1 MDQHNTAYNIKIS
14 NGTLIK
20 LAVFGLIV
28 ASLIVLKE
36 LVFVILT
43 AIVIATFIGASASKI
58 NRRFGINRTLG
69 VVLLYI
75 LSISVF
81 AGAFYLFV
89 PILVQEISSLLPLI
103 TDYLGNSN
111 VVSDAISSGGQQ
123 LSTSLTDG
131 GNFTNIVEGL
141 RSFITSVSGSFFGT
155 ITALFGNVVN
165 LILIVVISFY
175 LSMERDGV
183 GEFLQIVTPKKY
195 ENYALDLWHRSQKKI
210 AYWLRGQMVL
220 GLIVGSLTFIGL
232 TILGVEYALV
242 LSLVAGLFELIPFG
256 IILAAIPAIS
266 FAFLGGGI
274 GSAVMVIILYLVIQ
288 QLEGYVFSPLIVQK
302 ATGISPLL
310 VILAVLIGA
319 KLAGFWGLI
328 LAVPVAVTLVE
339 VARDS
344 QKRKINFEI
353 N

>member
-1 MDQHNTAYNIKIS
+1 MNDNSQSYNIRIS
-14 NGTLIK
+14 TGTLLKI
-20 LAVFGLIV
+20 AVFGFGV
-28 ASLIVLKE
+28 AALLLLHD

-43 AIVIATFIGASASKI
+43 AIVIATFIGAAANKI
-58 NRRFGINRTLG
+58 NRRFGVNRTFG
-69 VVLLYI
+69 VVLLYL

-89 PILVQEISSLLPLI
+89 PVLIQEISSLLPVI
-103 TDYLGNSN
+103 TEYLGNST
-111 VVSDAISSGGQQ
+111 VVSNAVSSNGQQ
-123 LSTSLTDG
+123 LTSAIADRAD
-131 GNFTNIVEGL
+131 FVDIVEGL
-141 RSFITSVSGSFFGT
+141 RSFIGGVSGSFFET

-165 LILIVVISFY
+165 VVLIVVISFY
-175 LSMERDGV
+175 LSMEKDGV

-195 ENYALDLWHRSQKKI
+195 ESYALDLWHRSQKKI

-232 TILGVEYALV
+232 TLLGVEYAL
-242 LSLVAGLFELIPFG
+242 LLALIAGLFELIPFG

-266 FAFLGGGI
+266 FAFLSGGL
-274 GSAVMVIILYLVIQ
+274 GSAVLVVALYVLIQ

-319 KLAGFWGLI
+319 KLAGVWGLV

-339 VARDS
+339 VARDAH
-344 QKRKINFEI
+344 KRKIA
-353 N
+353 